1 VQSQEKVKN
10 NPSEWL
16 SRDSPAAEIT
26 LMSNWREKVIDAGM
40 GLFCASGAHWL
51 AAPFTRGQGAILTFH
66 HVRPGAYREFAPN
79 RGLEIRPQFLDAL
92 LAHLRHRGYRF
103 LSLDQALDAL
113 AAPSPAQAPFVALTF
128 DDGYRDLVEF
138 ALPVLERHHAPFA
151 AYVTTDFAEGA
162 ARLWWVELE
171 EAFARL
177 DRIEIEA
184 GGEVFCAKTSSGSE
198 KAQAFDQLYWRLRAG
213 SEEEL
218 LRVAGALC
226 AQAGIEPLSVAKRLC
241 LDWRELALLA
251 QHELATIGAHSVTHA
266 RLAKLDREAARGE
279 MAESRKK
286 IAAKLRVE
294 VRHFCYPVGD
304 PTSAGP
310 REFELARGLG
320 FASAVTTRPGV
331 LLPDHRRVLFSLPRI
346 SVNGRHQNLAAMD
359 VLLTGAPFAFM
370 NRGRSARAA

>member
-1 VQSQEKVKN
+1 MAKAAIG
-10 NPSEWL
+10 
-16 SRDSPAAEIT
+16 AAERT
-26 LMSNWREKVIDAGM
+26 FMPNWRDKVIDAGM

-51 AAPFTRGQGAILTFH
+51 AAPFTRGVGAILTFH
-66 HVRPGAYREFAPN
+66 HVRPGPKREFAPN
-79 RGLEIRPQFLDAL
+79 RGLEISPSFLDTL
-92 LAHLRHRGYRF
+92 LGHLRGRGYRI
-103 LSLDQALDAL
+103 LSLDDALEAL
-113 AAPSPAQAPFVALTF
+113 AAPARGQGPFVALTF
-128 DDGYRDLVEF
+128 DDGYRDLVDF
-138 ALPVLERHHAPFA
+138 ALPILERHQAPFT
-151 AYVTTDFAEGA
+151 AYVTTDFADGA
-162 ARLWWVELE
+162 ARLWWLELE

-184 GGEVFCAKTSSGSE
+184 GGALFCARTASESE

-226 AQAGIEPLSVAKRLC
+226 AQAGVEPLGLAKRLC

-251 QHELATIGAHSVTHA
+251 RHALATIGAHSVTHA
-266 RLAKLDREAARGE
+266 RLAMLDRDAARRE
-279 MAESRKK
+279 MAESRAR
-286 IAAKLRVE
+286 IAAKLQRE

-310 REFELARGLG
+310 REFALAGELG

-331 LLPDHRRVLFSLPRI
+331 LLPEHEAEPFSLPRV

-359 VLLTGAPFAFM
+359 VLLSGAPFALM
-370 NRGRSARAA
+370 NRGRKARAA